1 MQLKNRLYGENIE
14 VLASNV
20 PDRYTYELFG
30 VKVRSEC
37 NYNLQTE
44 IQDLNVSFNKNNI
57 IIFHTHTCESYTP
70 TEQYQYEATG
80 NYRTTDTNY
89 SVCRVGD
96 ELEKCLLNYGYN
108 IIHDKTYHDYPS
120 YNGSYN
126 RSLNTV
132 KNLLNSYSGTDMVID
147 LHRDAIGD
155 NTYAPTVKIGDD
167 YCARIM
173 FVIGTNGCGLWHDN
187 WRENVK
193 IALKIQ
199 RKADELY
206 PRIV

>member
-1 MQLKNRLYGENIE
+1 MNPKHGQPIE
-14 VLASNV
+14 ILASNV
-20 PDRYTYELFG
+20 PDRFTYDIFG

-37 NYNLQTE
+37 NYNLSNE
-44 IQDLNVSFNKNNI
+44 IKDLNVNFNKNDI
-57 IIFHTHTCESYTP
+57 LIFHTHTCESYTQS
-70 TEQYQYEATG
+70 EQYSYNPTG

-96 ELEKCLLNYGYN
+96 ELEKLLKNYGYN
-108 IIHDKTYHDYPS
+108 VTHDKTYHDYPS

-126 RSLNTV
+126 RSLETV
-132 KNLLNSYSGTDMVID
+132 KKILNNASNIDMVID

-155 NTYAPTVKIGDD
+155 NSYSPTVKIGDD
-167 YCARIM
+167 YCARLM
-173 FVIGTNGCGLWHDN
+173 FVIGTDGGGLKHTN

-199 RKADELY
+199 KKADELY
-206 PRIV
+206 PRII